1 MSDFIEKFIGLAA
14 MTLVFIGSSVVAGLW
29 LGMAFWHAKA
39 FFEFLP

>member
-1 MSDFIEKFIGLAA
+1 MSRLIEALAGIVGL
-14 MTLVFIGSSVVAGLW
+14 TLIFIGSSVVAGLW

>member
-1 MSDFIEKFIGLAA
+1 MNKWIDLFAGIVAIVLI
-14 MTLVFIGSSVVAGLW
+14 LIGSAVVAGLW